1 MLDIESIPI
10 AFYNYLKF
18 LYSIKKA
25 THVEPTQTRS
35 DFLETTVKHQRSTST
50 TRQSER
56 EITLFI
62 QLEINEIRCSEQ
74 RGEIFFSEFYSP
86 GSRSTS
92 PPSFFPFATN
102 FFSFLFSFSSFNC
115 IPSIPDTKQR
125 GYNRNEI
132 FPKRSRGN
140 DSRRTTSRT
149 RWLAWFVF
157 TAKWEVAKRNVGW
170 KCISFISQGTLV
182 PRCGRRIACRQ
193 RVSRTNER
201 TIVLQ
206 PREPFLLG
214 NEIHLCNGKRDRDGF
229 SRLARSADSLLLAT
243 AAALKSVTSV

>member
-1 MLDIESIPI
+1 MKLGAVSSAE
-10 AFYNYLKF
+10 KF
-18 LYSIKKA
+18 FF
-25 THVEPTQTRS
+25 QN
-35 DFLETTVKHQRSTST
+35 
-50 TRQSER
+50 
-56 EITLFI
+56 FI
-62 QLEINEIRCSEQ
+62 LPDLALHPHLPSFHLPQ
-74 RGEIFFSEFYSP
+74 IFFL
-86 GSRSTS
+86 
-92 PPSFFPFATN
+92 FF
-102 FFSFLFSFSSFNC
+102 FLFLLLIVSRQ
-115 IPSIPDTKQR
+115 PIPDTKQR

-132 FPKRSRGN
+132 FSKRSRGN

-243 AAALKSVTSV
+243 AAALKSVTSI

>member
-1 MLDIESIPI
+1 MKLGAVSSAEKFFFRILFSRISLYITAFLLSTCHQFFFLFLFLFLLLIVSRQPI
-10 AFYNYLKF
+10 A
-18 LYSIKKA
+18 
-25 THVEPTQTRS
+25 
-35 DFLETTVKHQRSTST
+35 
-50 TRQSER
+50 
-56 EITLFI
+56 
-62 QLEINEIRCSEQ
+62 
-74 RGEIFFSEFYSP
+74 
-86 GSRSTS
+86 
-92 PPSFFPFATN
+92 
-102 FFSFLFSFSSFNC
+102 
-115 IPSIPDTKQR
+115 DTKQR
-125 GYNRNEI
+125 AYNRNEI
-132 FPKRSRGN
+132 FSKRSRGN

-243 AAALKSVTSV
+243 AAAALKSVTSV